1 MRNLEKLGEDIQ
13 KILEKFQF
21 APAIRRQIF
30 SQLMEYISESARFEQ
45 EAGNPKKGNQEW
57 PRQIM
62 ILKP

>member
-45 EAGNPKKGNQEW
+45 EAGNPKKGNQE
-57 PRQIM
+57 
-62 ILKP
+62 